1 MKLKIRKFNWLAGR
15 PVVLLNPK
23 TASKL
28 NVRPDE
34 RVSLNGRKIYAV
46 VDIFNNLISNEEI
59 GISEELSVLLHKKN
73 EDLIEVY
80 PAALHKAGVLIS
92 NKLEGKEL
100 SKEEIKEIIS
110 EIVQN
115 NLTESEIAYFLSAEK
130 LIGMSFNE
138 IVFLIQA
145 MVESGK
151 KLDFGNKIV
160 ADKHCIGG
168 IAGNR
173 TTPIVVSICASA
185 GLLIPKTSSRAITS
199 ASGTADVVETIAKV
213 EFSAEE
219 LKKIVEKT
227 GACLVW
233 GGSLGLAPSDD
244 KIIHVER
251 IINID
256 VESQLLASIM
266 SKKISVGSNHI
277 LIDIP
282 YGKETKVKNI
292 QQAKR
297 LGEKFRKI
305 AKFFKLKL
313 KTVYTNGEDPIG
325 NGIGPVLE
333 MLDVISVL
341 KNEANCSEK
350 LKEKSLFLAS
360 QLLELCGHKN
370 SMKEAEEI
378 LFSGKAYQKFKEIIN
393 IQNGKEKNSN
403 DFEARISKLKTA
415 NLNRGIFAEKSG
427 NIENIDNKMIN
438 NLARILGTPDNKS
451 AGIFIHKNSGVV
463 KKGEKI
469 LTLYTESQA
478 KLNEASSIIKE
489 KKPIE
494 IK

>member
-1 MKLKIRKFNWLAGR
+1 MRLKIKNLDWLAGR
-15 PVVLLNPK
+15 PVIILNNY
-23 TASKL
+23 TAKKL

-46 VDIFNNLISNEEI
+46 VDIFNKIVLNDEI

-73 EDLIEVY
+73 KDLIEVY
-80 PAALHKAGVLIS
+80 PASLHKAGLLIS

-138 IVFLIQA
+138 IIFLIQA
-145 MVESGK
+145 MVDSGK
-151 KLDFGNKIV
+151 KLDFGKKIV

-173 TTPIVVSICASA
+173 TTPIVVSICAAA
-185 GLLIPKTSSRAITS
+185 GLFIPKTSSRAITS
-199 ASGTADVVETIAKV
+199 ASGTADVIETIARV

-219 LKKIVEKT
+219 LKKLAEKT

-282 YGKETKVKNI
+282 YGKETKVKSI
-292 QQAKR
+292 SEAKK
-297 LGEKFRKI
+297 LGEKFKKI
-305 AKFFKLKL
+305 SQYFNLKL
-313 KTVYTNGEDPIG
+313 KVVYTNGEDPIG
-325 NGIGPVLE
+325 NGFGPVLE
-333 MLDVISVL
+333 MFDVLSVL
-341 KNEANCSEK
+341 KNKPNCSKGLREK
-350 LKEKSLFLAS
+350 ALFLAS
-360 QLLELCGHKN
+360 ELLGLCGHKDAL
-370 SMKEAEEI
+370 KRAEEI
-378 LFSGKAYQKFKEIIN
+378 LSSGKAYQKFKEIIN
-393 IQNGKEKNSN
+393 TQNGKTKDSA
-403 DFEARISKLKTA
+403 DFEKRVSELKLARIKKDVFASRSGKII
-415 NLNRGIFAEKSG
+415 NL
-427 NIENIDNKMIN
+427 DNKEVNTI
-438 NLARILGTPDNKS
+438 ARILGCPENKS
-451 AGIFIHKNSGVV
+451 AGLYIYRNSGLVS
-463 KKGEKI
+463 KGERI
-469 LTLYTESQA
+469 LTLYTESET
-478 KLNEASSIIKE
+478 KLREALDMIKN
-489 KKPIE
+489 KSPIE
-494 IK
+494 VR